1 MDYYEIGQRIRRVRR
16 ARGFSQ
22 EQAAEQTGISAVHMS
37 HIESGNTKLSLPVFV
52 RLTEVLQVSADELLQ
67 GEPSAQRARAEG
79 AILSLLDSCSLTQLQ
94 ILQDV
99 LCSVKQALD
108 VRLEK

>member
-1 MDYYEIGQRIRRVRR
+1 MDYYAIGQRIRRVRR
-16 ARGFSQ
+16 ARGLSQ
-22 EQAAEQTGISAVHMS
+22 EQAAEQTGISAVLMS